1 MIPEG
6 SMLMEMLEFVLL
18 LLAAVLVSAVLDQV
32 TPRVSLP
39 LVQIALG
46 AVIILLVGTPVDV
59 AIDPELF
66 LVLFIAPLLF
76 DESRHASKRGLWDNK
91 GAIVSL
97 AVGLVLATVLVVGFV
112 LNWLEPSIPLAAAF
126 ALGAALGPTD
136 AVAVSALGKDIHL
149 SSRQK
154 SLLSGEALIND
165 ASGVVSFQF
174 AIAAAITGSFSLA
187 NAAQSFAISFF
198 GGIAVGLVVGLLA
211 VLALGAIRSYGYES
225 ITVHVVFEVFTPFI
239 TFLAAEHFGTS
250 GILAVVAAGLLIA
263 LMPHKP
269 TPAAARLKLASNSV
283 WEALVFVINGVV
295 FVMLGMQLPKAVM
308 PSWHSSETSSLLLCA
323 LVLLV
328 TALVVGVRFLWVLI
342 MERMHRGSKPRT
354 GGQLIRD
361 ALVTTLSGPKGA
373 ITLSI
378 IMTIPFTLSTGE
390 AFPQRDNLIFLASGV
405 ILCTLLLAN
414 FVVPLLAPKEQ
425 ADERDEQAVNAAHIE
440 ILKRVIRQ
448 VREQKTPTNEA
459 ATQIVVRQYSE
470 RIKRLRR
477 KNTSAPCLLELRA
490 TAIEQQKAQVDKYI
504 REGRISRAEGER
516 EIERLESS
524 RRTLLR
530 AHTRRQALGEVW
542 SRLKVGT
549 VHTARRVDR
558 AVRHVVDD
566 ESQIEQHRQLRIELE
581 ECALAYYNLRMADEN
596 LEIADGAGALAAECR
611 STLAFLRA
619 ANEPEKLASANVAGS
634 VVGMDAGGMR
644 GALEGMDTQKIQVIK
659 ARVSDVEADALRIE
673 LEEIQAMRD
682 EGAISR
688 ETARNLREE
697 VYLLQMTIG
706 D

>member
-1 MIPEG
+1 M
-6 SMLMEMLEFVLL
+6 
-18 LLAAVLVSAVLDQV
+18 
-32 TPRVSLP
+32 
-39 LVQIALG
+39 
-46 AVIILLVGTPVDV
+46 
-59 AIDPELF
+59 
-66 LVLFIAPLLF
+66 
-76 DESRHASKRGLWDNK
+76 
-91 GAIVSL
+91 
-97 AVGLVLATVLVVGFV
+97 
-112 LNWLEPSIPLAAAF
+112 
-126 ALGAALGPTD
+126 
-136 AVAVSALGKDIHL
+136 
-149 SSRQK
+149 
-154 SLLSGEALIND
+154 
-165 ASGVVSFQF
+165 
-174 AIAAAITGSFSLA
+174 
-187 NAAQSFAISFF
+187 
-198 GGIAVGLVVGLLA
+198 
-211 VLALGAIRSYGYES
+211 
-225 ITVHVVFEVFTPFI
+225 
-239 TFLAAEHFGTS
+239 
-250 GILAVVAAGLLIA
+250 
-263 LMPHKP
+263 
-269 TPAAARLKLASNSV
+269 
-283 WEALVFVINGVV
+283 FVINGVV

-581 ECALAYYNLRMADEN
+581 E
-596 LEIADGAGALAAECR
+596 
-611 STLAFLRA
+611 
-619 ANEPEKLASANVAGS
+619 
-634 VVGMDAGGMR
+634 
-644 GALEGMDTQKIQVIK
+644 
-659 ARVSDVEADALRIE
+659 
-673 LEEIQAMRD
+673 IQAMRD

>member
-1 MIPEG
+1 MI
-6 SMLMEMLEFVLL
+6 
-18 LLAAVLVSAVLDQV
+18 LDK
-32 TPRVSLP
+32 R
-39 LVQIALG
+39 ADLG
-46 AVIILLVGTPVDV
+46 HGDV
-59 AIDPELF
+59 KK
-66 LVLFIAPLLF
+66 LLF
-76 DESRHASKRGLWDNK
+76 SLSVPTITSQ
-91 GAIVSL
+91 IVNMLYNLVDRVFIGHMQPTETVGKL
-97 AVGLVLATVLVVGFV
+97 ALTGVGVCLPIIMVI
-112 LNWLEPSIPLAAAF
+112 SAF
-126 ALGAALGPTD
+126 ASLMAIGGAPRASIAEG
-136 AVAVSALGKDIHL
+136 AGESE
-149 SSRQK
+149 K
-154 SLLSGEALIND
+154 SERIMGNCL
-165 ASGVVSFQF
+165 
-174 AIAAAITGSFSLA
+174 T
-187 NAAQSFAISFF
+187 
-198 GGIAVGLVVGLLA
+198 
-211 VLALGAIRSYGYES
+211 
-225 ITVHVVFEVFTPFI
+225 
-239 TFLAAEHFGTS
+239 
-250 GILAVVAAGLLIA
+250 
-263 LMPHKP
+263 M
-269 TPAAARLKLASNSV
+269 
-283 WEALVFVINGVV
+283 
-295 FVMLGMQLPKAVM
+295 
-308 PSWHSSETSSLLLCA
+308 
-323 LVLLV
+323 LLV
-328 TALVVGVRFLWVLI
+328 TALVVGVRFLWVLV
-342 MERMHRGSKPRT
+342 MERVHRSSKPRT
-354 GGQLIRD
+354 GGQLVRD

-425 ADERDEQAVNAAHIE
+425 ADEQDEQAVNAANIE

-448 VREQKTPTNEA
+448 MREQKTPTNEA
-459 ATQIVVRQYSE
+459 STQIVIRQYSE

-490 TAIEQQKAQVDKYI
+490 TAIEQQKDQVDKYI

-542 SRLKVGT
+542 SRLKVGA

-566 ESQIEQHRQLRIELE
+566 EAQIERHRQLRIELE
-581 ECALAYYNLRMADEN
+581 ECALAYYNLRMSDEN
-596 LEIADGAGALAAECR
+596 LEIADGAGVLAAECR

-619 ANEPEKLASANVAGS
+619 VNEPEKLASANVAGS

-659 ARVSDVEADALRIE
+659 ARVSDVEAEALRIE

-682 EGAISR
+682 EGSISR

-697 VYLLQMTIG
+697 VYLLQMAIG
-706 D
+706 E